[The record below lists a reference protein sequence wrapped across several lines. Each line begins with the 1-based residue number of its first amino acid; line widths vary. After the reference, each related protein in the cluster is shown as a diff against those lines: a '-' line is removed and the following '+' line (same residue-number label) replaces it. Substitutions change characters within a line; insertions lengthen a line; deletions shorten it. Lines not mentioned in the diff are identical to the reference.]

1 MAGFSLLLGRRVR
14 QRVALLDYP
23 FVVYASAPALLF
35 LYALAL
41 RSSLAPVG
49 DLPRELL
56 LFAALAVIP
65 QIGGHTPYNW
75 ALRWGTAPPVGL
87 SPGGG
92 PGGSGLLA
100 PGLPAHVAPG
110 CGRLGPG

>member
-1 MAGFSLLLGRRVR
+1 MAGFYFLLGRRVR
-14 QRVALLDYP
+14 QRVALLDYA
-23 FVVYASAPALLF
+23 FVVYASATAVLF

-65 QIGGHTPYNW
+65 QIGGHTPYNL
-75 ALRWGTAPPVGL
+75 AFRWGTAPPGGHHPLGGPVGAGL
-87 SPGGG
+87 LPWGPPSPG
-92 PGGSGLLA
+92 PT
-100 PGLPAHVAPG
+100 
-110 CGRLGPG
+110 GR